1 MYTGNFHCQMT
12 WDGNDSQDSVVTVLD
27 LSSNGTY
34 VGVSGAARFFFLITQ
49 GNSDWRRQ
57 DWKALYKSLEGRK

>member
-1 MYTGNFHCQMT
+1 MT

-34 VGVSGAARFFFLITQ
+34 VS
-49 GNSDWRRQ
+49 SS
-57 DWKALYKSLEGRK
+57 KAFVLV

>member
-1 MYTGNFHCQMT
+1 MT

-34 VGVSGAARFFFLITQ
+34 VGVSGAARFFLKTQ
-49 GNSDWRRQ
+49 GNSDWWRQ
-57 DWKALYKSLEGRK
+57 DWQALYKSFEGRK

>member
-1 MYTGNFHCQMT
+1 MT

-34 VGVSGAARFFFLITQ
+34 VGISGAAHFFF
-49 GNSDWRRQ
+49 
-57 DWKALYKSLEGRK
+57 

>member
-1 MYTGNFHCQMT
+1 MT

-34 VGVSGAARFFFLITQ
+34 VGISGAAHFF
-49 GNSDWRRQ
+49 
-57 DWKALYKSLEGRK
+57 